1 MVAVERFVLT
11 SFQDGRLRVGK
22 LEKENFSHP
31 PPTRTS
37 CQPSP
42 IDARASFSFF
52 FRLSVFR
59 SATSKSVLL

>member
-31 PPTRTS
+31 APLAPPVNPRQLTRE
-37 CQPSP
+37 
-42 IDARASFSFF
+42 RAFPF